1 MLVEESA
8 GPLTGIVVA
17 DFSRVLAGP
26 LATMVLADLG
36 ATVIKIEHPRG
47 DETRT
52 WSPPARNGRATY
64 YLSVNRNK
72 RAIALDLA
80 KGEDREIAR
89 RIALR
94 ADVLVEN
101 MRPGQMARWGLDY
114 SSLAEANPRLVYC
127 SISGFGEGRGA
138 ALPGYDVAVQA
149 ASGFMDL
156 TGEPDGP
163 PTKAGVAIVDVETGL
178 TVVIGVLA
186 ALQARTNTGRGQRVR
201 TNLLSVALFGLVNQ
215 VGGYLATDTVP
226 RRLGNV
232 HPSLAPYQPLACAD
246 GPLVVAVGND
256 AQFARLLEVLGRPEL
271 AVDPRFA
278 TNADRVAH
286 REELVCSLEALLAGA
301 PRTTW
306 AARLQE
312 AGVPASPINTVAE
325 GVQLAEQLGLAPR
338 QALPGDLGLETIANP
353 LSFSDAAVT
362 YRLEP
367 PELDEDRDWVLAWL
381 DGSA

>member
-286 REELVCSLEALLAGA
+286 REELVCILEALLAGA